1 MKRQAHGARI
11 ALAMAVALALA
22 SPGLAEVVITHD
34 GVDCVVAGVFPVI
47 QATLE
52 PPGEVARARV
62 YFHARGTPHWYYVDM
77 TSAGDG
83 AYAGTLPRPLES
95 LDQLDYYIQTLA
107 PGFVEARSPEYS
119 AQVITDSESCP
130 AGMRAAT
137 TMSSVPS
144 ALLVGAP
151 EGAPAIPPGF
161 SNVSLVSSAG
171 GAGGAATGAAGAGAA
186 APGGISTGVL
196 VGIGAAAGAAGIAV
210 AAGGGGND
218 KATQG
223 GSTSPAGMAGAT
235 PEPQPTPTPAPDV
248 SGRWAG
254 SFDQTPS
261 PADCAVSAD
270 LSLDLQQNGAD
281 VTGTFQMV
289 IRTAPPPPGDTCP
302 VKPGDVLNGPLS
314 GVVNGDII
322 TLGLRI
328 PGGGPTLVLPG
339 TISDNRMGGT
349 DPDGGGSWEVTR
361 Q

>member
-1 MKRQAHGARI
+1 MKRQARGGRIAMAMAI
-11 ALAMAVALALA
+11 ALALT

-47 QATLE
+47 QATLD

-62 YFHARGTPHWYYVDM
+62 YFHAGGTPHWYYVDM

-95 LDQLDYYIQTLA
+95 LDHLDYYIQTLA

-119 AQVITDSESCP
+119 AQVVTGSQGCP
-130 AGMRAAT
+130 AGLRTAT

-161 SNVSLVSSAG
+161 SNVSLVGGAG
-171 GAGGAATGAAGAGAA
+171 GAGGV
-186 APGGISTGVL
+186 STGVL

-210 AAGGGGND
+210 AAGGGGGD
-218 KATQG
+218 GAGTQG
-223 GSTSPAGMAGAT
+223 GAGGTAPPAGGT

-248 SGRWAG
+248 SGRWVG
-254 SFDQTPS
+254 SFDDSPS
-261 PADCAVSAD
+261 ATECYTTAG
-270 LSLDLQQNGAD
+270 LSLDLQQNGMN
-281 VTGTFQMV
+281 VTGTYQLT
-289 IRTAPPPPGDTCP
+289 IRTATPPPGGTCP
-302 VKPGDVLNGPLS
+302 VGPGDVVSGALS
-314 GVVNGDII
+314 GVVNGDTIE
-322 TLGLRI
+322 LGLNI
-328 PGGGPTLVLPG
+328 PGGGPPLILPG

-349 DPDGGGSWEVTR
+349 DPDGGGSWDVTR